1 MRQQKTAALC
11 WNIQDSRSHFSA
23 DGLAAAGYTRRMKRF
38 FFLLM
43 VCAAATFSLG
53 AQAPPGHALLL
64 EPAQVWT
71 AGEPLHTGWVVLIE
85 GNEIKAV
92 GPLASVTVPADAERV
107 ALPGMTVLPGLMD
120 LHSHLLLH
128 PYNEKLWDEQV
139 LTEPPAYRT
148 IVATRHAE
156 ATLMAGFT
164 TLRDLGTEGAG
175 FADVALKRAIDEGV
189 IPGPRLWVVTR
200 AIVAT
205 GAYGPA
211 VRDYRPDISLPQGAQ
226 EANGEAE
233 AVAAVREQAARG
245 ADWIKIYGDYRTG
258 PRGETRP
265 TFTQAEMNAM
275 VAGAHDSG
283 RPVAVH
289 AQSDEGMR
297 RAALAGVDTIEH
309 GTGGTEATFRL
320 MAEKHIAY
328 MPTLTATEAYAIY
341 FHHYV
346 PGTPPTDEMQEA
358 AHAFA
363 LAQKAGVII
372 GNGSD
377 VGVFKHGENWRE
389 LAWMVRAGMTP
400 VEALTAATATDA
412 AVIGMSKQLGRLHPG
427 MLADV
432 IAVAGDPTQKIDALK
447 DVRLVVKDGVVYRR
461 P

>member
-1 MRQQKTAALC
+1 
-11 WNIQDSRSHFSA
+11 
-23 DGLAAAGYTRRMKRF
+23 MKRF

-43 VCAAATFSLG
+43 ACAVATFSLG
-53 AQAPPGHALLL
+53 AQTPAGHALLL

-71 AGEPLHTGWVVLIE
+71 AGQPLHTAWVVLID
-85 GNEIKAV
+85 GGEIKAV
-92 GPLASVTVPADAERV
+92 GPEASVNAPPDAERI

-128 PYNEKLWDEQV
+128 PYNEKLWDDQV

-148 IVATRHAE
+148 VVATKHAE

-175 FADVALKRAIDEGV
+175 FADVALKRAINEGV

-211 VRDYRPDISLPQGAQ
+211 VRDFRPDITLPQGAQ
-226 EANGEAE
+226 ECTGAAE
-233 AVAAVREQAARG
+233 CVAAVREQAARG

-258 PRGETRP
+258 PHGETRQ
-265 TFTQAEMNAM
+265 TFSQEEMNAM
-275 VAGAHDSG
+275 VAAAHDSG

-309 GTGGTEATFRL
+309 GFYGSEATFRL
-320 MAEKHIAY
+320 MAEKHIAF
-328 MPTLTATEAYAIY
+328 MPTLTASEAYGIY
-341 FHHYV
+341 FEHYV
-346 PGTPPTDEMQEA
+346 PGTSAPTEEMQAA

-363 LAQKAGVII
+363 LARKAGVTI
-372 GNGSD
+372 GCGSD

-389 LAWMVRAGMTP
+389 LAWMVRDGMTP

-412 AVIGMSKQLGRLHPG
+412 AVIGMSKQLGALHPG

-432 IAVAGDPTQKIDALK
+432 IAVAGDPTQKIDTLK

>member
-1 MRQQKTAALC
+1 
-11 WNIQDSRSHFSA
+11 
-23 DGLAAAGYTRRMKRF
+23 MKRF

-43 VCAAATFSLG
+43 ACAVATFSLG
-53 AQAPPGHALLL
+53 AQTPAGHALLL

-71 AGEPLHTGWVVLIE
+71 AGEPLHTAWVVLID
-85 GNEIKAV
+85 GGEIKAV
-92 GPLASVTVPADAERV
+92 GPKASVNAPPDAERI

-128 PYNEKLWDEQV
+128 PYNEKLWDDQV

-148 IVATRHAE
+148 VVATKHAE

-175 FADVALKRAIDEGV
+175 FADVALKRAINEGV

-211 VRDYRPDISLPQGAQ
+211 VRDFRPDITLPQGAQ
-226 EANGEAE
+226 ECTGAAE
-233 AVAAVREQAARG
+233 CVAAVREQAARG

-258 PRGETRP
+258 PHGETRQ
-265 TFTQAEMNAM
+265 TFSQEEMNAM
-275 VAGAHDSG
+275 VAAAHDSG

-309 GTGGTEATFRL
+309 GFYGSEATFRL
-320 MAEKHIAY
+320 MAEKHIAF
-328 MPTLTATEAYAIY
+328 MPTLTASEAYGIY
-341 FHHYV
+341 FEHYV
-346 PGTPPTDEMQEA
+346 PGTSAPTEEMQAA

-363 LAQKAGVII
+363 LARKAGVTI
-372 GNGSD
+372 GCGSD

-389 LAWMVRAGMTP
+389 LAWMVRDGMTP

-412 AVIGMSKQLGRLHPG
+412 AVIGMSKQLGALHPG
-427 MLADV
+427 MLADM
-432 IAVAGDPTQKIDALK
+432 IAVAGDPTQKIDTLK

>member
-1 MRQQKTAALC
+1 MHRFLSFLFVCVSAAILPAQQTTG
-11 WNIQDSRSHFSA
+11 R
-23 DGLAAAGYTRRMKRF
+23 
-38 FFLLM
+38 
-43 VCAAATFSLG
+43 
-53 AQAPPGHALLL
+53 ALLL

-85 GNEIKAV
+85 GKQIKAV
-92 GPLASVTVPADAERV
+92 GPRGSVTVPANAEHI
-107 ALPGMTVLPGLMD
+107 ALPGMTILPGLMD

-128 PYNEKLWDEQV
+128 PYNEKLWDAQV

-148 IVATRHAE
+148 VLATKHAE

-175 FADVALKRAIDEGV
+175 FADVGIKRAIDEGV

-211 VRDYRPDISLPQGAQ
+211 VRNYRPDIALPQGAQ
-226 EANGEAE
+226 EVTGEAE

-245 ADWIKIYGDYRTG
+245 ADWIKIYADYRTG
-258 PRGETRP
+258 PGGETRP
-265 TFTQAEMNAM
+265 TFTQAELNAM
-275 VAGAHDSG
+275 VAAAHDTG

-289 AQSDEGMR
+289 AESDEGMR

-309 GTGGTEATFRL
+309 GDEGTEATFRL
-320 MAEKHIAY
+320 MAERHIAY
-328 MPTLTATEAYAIY
+328 MPTLTAVEGYAEY
-341 FHHYV
+341 FHQYTR
-346 PGTPPTDEMQEA
+346 GGAPTSEMEQA
-358 AHAFA
+358 ARAFS
-363 LAQKAGVII
+363 LARKAGVTI
-372 GNGSD
+372 GCGSD
-377 VGVFKHGENWRE
+377 VGVFTHGDNWRE
-389 LAWMVRAGMTP
+389 LAWMVRDGMTP

-412 AVIGMSKQLGRLHPG
+412 AVLRMSKDLGGLHPG

-432 IAVAGDPTQKIDALK
+432 IAVAGDPTQKIEAVK
-447 DVRLVVKDGVVYRR
+447 DVHLVIKDGVVYRR

>member
-1 MRQQKTAALC
+1 MHRFLSFLFVCVSAAILPAQQTTG
-11 WNIQDSRSHFSA
+11 R
-23 DGLAAAGYTRRMKRF
+23 
-38 FFLLM
+38 
-43 VCAAATFSLG
+43 
-53 AQAPPGHALLL
+53 ALLL

-85 GNEIKAV
+85 GKEIKAV
-92 GPLASVTVPADAERV
+92 GPRGSVTVPANAEHI
-107 ALPGMTVLPGLMD
+107 ALPGMTILPGLMD

-128 PYNEKLWDEQV
+128 PYNEKLWDAQV

-148 IVATRHAE
+148 VLATKHAE

-175 FADVALKRAIDEGV
+175 FADVGIKRAIDEGV

-211 VRDYRPDISLPQGAQ
+211 VRNYRPDIALPQGAQ
-226 EANGEAE
+226 EVTGEAE

-245 ADWIKIYGDYRTG
+245 ADWIKIYADYRTG
-258 PRGETRP
+258 PGGETRP
-265 TFTQAEMNAM
+265 TFTQAELNAM
-275 VAGAHDSG
+275 VAAAHDTG

-289 AQSDEGMR
+289 AESDEGMR

-309 GTGGTEATFRL
+309 GDEGTEATFRL
-320 MAEKHIAY
+320 MAERHIAY
-328 MPTLTATEAYAIY
+328 MPTLTAVEGYAEY
-341 FHHYV
+341 FHQYTR
-346 PGTPPTDEMQEA
+346 GGAPTSEMEQA
-358 AHAFA
+358 ARAFS
-363 LAQKAGVII
+363 LARKAGVTI
-372 GNGSD
+372 GCGSD
-377 VGVFKHGENWRE
+377 VGVFTHGDNWRE
-389 LAWMVRAGMTP
+389 LAWMVRDGMTP

-412 AVIGMSKQLGRLHPG
+412 AVLRMSKDLGGLHPG

-432 IAVAGDPTQKIDALK
+432 IAVAGDPTQKIEAVK
-447 DVRLVVKDGVVYRR
+447 DVHLVIKDGVVYRR

>member
-1 MRQQKTAALC
+1 MHRFLSFLFVCVSAAILSAQQTTG
-11 WNIQDSRSHFSA
+11 R
-23 DGLAAAGYTRRMKRF
+23 
-38 FFLLM
+38 
-43 VCAAATFSLG
+43 
-53 AQAPPGHALLL
+53 ALLL

-85 GNEIKAV
+85 GKQIKAV
-92 GPLASVTVPADAERV
+92 GPRGSVTVPANAEHI
-107 ALPGMTVLPGLMD
+107 ALPGMTILPGLMD

-128 PYNEKLWDEQV
+128 PYNEKLWDAQV

-148 IVATRHAE
+148 VLATKHAE

-175 FADVALKRAIDEGV
+175 FADVGIKRAIDEGV

-211 VRDYRPDISLPQGAQ
+211 VRNYRPDIALPQGAQ
-226 EANGEAE
+226 EVTGEAE

-245 ADWIKIYGDYRTG
+245 ADWIKIYADYRTG
-258 PRGETRP
+258 PGGETRP
-265 TFTQAEMNAM
+265 TFTQAELNAM
-275 VAGAHDSG
+275 VAAAHDTG

-289 AQSDEGMR
+289 AESDEGMR

-309 GTGGTEATFRL
+309 GDEGTEATFRL
-320 MAEKHIAY
+320 MAERHIAY
-328 MPTLTATEAYAIY
+328 MPTLTAVEGYAEY
-341 FHHYV
+341 FHQYTR
-346 PGTPPTDEMQEA
+346 GGAPTSEMEQA
-358 AHAFA
+358 ARAFS
-363 LAQKAGVII
+363 LARKAGVTI
-372 GNGSD
+372 GCGSD
-377 VGVFKHGENWRE
+377 VGVFTHGDNWRE
-389 LAWMVRAGMTP
+389 LAWMVRDGMTP

-412 AVIGMSKQLGRLHPG
+412 AVLRMSKDLGGLHPG

-432 IAVAGDPTQKIDALK
+432 IAVAGDPTQKIEAVK
-447 DVRLVVKDGVVYRR
+447 DVHLVIKDGVVYRR

>member
-1 MRQQKTAALC
+1 
-11 WNIQDSRSHFSA
+11 
-23 DGLAAAGYTRRMKRF
+23 
-38 FFLLM
+38 
-43 VCAAATFSLG
+43 
-53 AQAPPGHALLL
+53 L

-85 GNEIKAV
+85 GKEIKAV
-92 GPLASVTVPADAERV
+92 GPRGSVTVPADAEHI
-107 ALPGMTVLPGLMD
+107 ALPGMTILPGLMD

-128 PYNEKLWDEQV
+128 PYNEKLWDAQV

-148 IVATRHAE
+148 VLATKHAE

-175 FADVALKRAIDEGV
+175 FADVGIKRAIDEGV

-211 VRDYRPDISLPQGAQ
+211 VRNYRPDIALPQGAQ
-226 EANGEAE
+226 EVTGEAE

-245 ADWIKIYGDYRTG
+245 ADWIKIYADYRTG
-258 PRGETRP
+258 PGGETRP
-265 TFTQAEMNAM
+265 TFTQAELNAM
-275 VAGAHDSG
+275 VAAAHDTG

-289 AQSDEGMR
+289 AESDEGMR

-309 GTGGTEATFRL
+309 GDEGTEATFRL
-320 MAEKHIAY
+320 MAERHIAY
-328 MPTLTATEAYAIY
+328 MPTLTAVEGYAEY
-341 FHHYV
+341 FHQYTR
-346 PGTPPTDEMQEA
+346 GGAPTSEMEQA
-358 AHAFA
+358 ARAFS
-363 LAQKAGVII
+363 LARKAGVTI
-372 GNGSD
+372 GCGSD
-377 VGVFKHGENWRE
+377 VGVFTHGDNWRE
-389 LAWMVRAGMTP
+389 LAWMVRDGMTP

-412 AVIGMSKQLGRLHPG
+412 AVLRMSKDLGGLHPG

-432 IAVAGDPTQKIDALK
+432 IAVAGDPTQKIEAVK
-447 DVRLVVKDGVVYRR
+447 DVHLVIKDGVVYRR

>member
-1 MRQQKTAALC
+1 
-11 WNIQDSRSHFSA
+11 
-23 DGLAAAGYTRRMKRF
+23 MKRF
-38 FFLLM
+38 FLLLM
-43 VCAAATFSLG
+43 VSAVATLSLV
-53 AQAPPGHALLL
+53 AQTPAGHPLLL

-71 AGEPLHTGWVVLIE
+71 AGEPLHTGWVVLLE
-85 GNEIKAV
+85 GNQVKAL
-92 GPLASVTVPADAERV
+92 GPKASVAVPSDAERI
-107 ALPGMTVLPGLMD
+107 ALPDMTVLPGLMD
-120 LHSHLLLH
+120 LHSHIFLH
-128 PYNEKLWDEQV
+128 PYNEKLWDLQV
-139 LTEPPAYRT
+139 LTEPPQYRT
-148 IVATRHAE
+148 ILATKHAE

-175 FADVALKRAIDEGV
+175 FGDVAVKRAINEGI

-211 VRDYRPDISLPQGAQ
+211 VRNYRPDIALPQGAQ
-226 EANGEAE
+226 EATGEAE

-258 PRGETRP
+258 PHGETRP

-275 VAGAHDSG
+275 VAAAHDSG

-289 AQSDEGMR
+289 AESDEGMR

-309 GTGGTEATFRL
+309 GTGGSEATFRL

-328 MPTLTATEAYAIY
+328 MPTLTAVEAYGIY
-341 FHHYV
+341 FQHYV
-346 PGTPPTDEMQEA
+346 PGGPPTEDMQEV

-363 LAQKAGVII
+363 LARKAGVTI
-372 GNGSD
+372 GCGSD
-377 VGVFKHGENWRE
+377 VGVFAHGENWRE
-389 LAWMVRAGMTP
+389 LAWMVRDGMTP

-412 AVIGMSKQLGRLHPG
+412 AVIGMSKELGGLHPG

-432 IAVAGDPTQKIDALK
+432 IAVAGDPTQKIEAVK
-447 DVRLVVKDGVVYRR
+447 DVRLVVKNGVVYRR

>member
-1 MRQQKTAALC
+1 
-11 WNIQDSRSHFSA
+11 
-23 DGLAAAGYTRRMKRF
+23 MKRF
-38 FFLLM
+38 FFLLI
-43 VCAAATFSLG
+43 VCALATFSLG
-53 AQAPPGHALLL
+53 AQTPAGHALLL
-64 EPAQVWT
+64 VPSQVWT
-71 AGEPLHTGWVVLIE
+71 AGEPLHTGWVVLID

-92 GPLASVTVPADAERV
+92 GPKANVTAPPDAEHI

-128 PYNEKLWDEQV
+128 PYNEKLWDDQV
-139 LTEPPAYRT
+139 LTEPPMYRT

-175 FADVALKRAIDEGV
+175 FADVALKRAIHEGV

-211 VRDYRPDISLPQGAQ
+211 VRDFRPDISLPQGAQ
-226 EANGEAE
+226 ECTGAAE
-233 AVAAVREQAARG
+233 CVAAVREQAARG

-258 PRGETRP
+258 PRGETRQ
-265 TFTQAEMNAM
+265 TFSQEEMNAM
-275 VAGAHDSG
+275 VVAAHDSG

-297 RAALAGVDTIEH
+297 RAALAGVDTMEH
-309 GTGGTEATFRL
+309 GTGGSEATFRL

-341 FHHYV
+341 FHHYM
-346 PGTPPTDEMQEA
+346 PGTPPTDEMQEV

-363 LAQKAGVII
+363 LARKAGVTI
-372 GNGSD
+372 GCGSD

-389 LAWMVRAGMTP
+389 LAWMVRDGMTP

-412 AVIGMSKQLGRLHPG
+412 AVIGMSKQLGGLHPE

-432 IAVAGDPTQKIDALK
+432 IAVAGDPTQKIDTLK